1 MLPDQSAV
9 YYPEE
14 LSLLERILDQAVQSL
29 PLSMRTPQN
38 RAAIAKNILAC
49 AATGE
54 RDPIELRLAALID
67 LKVTVAAD
75 RTPIKQ
81 LLWPSSRSRHA
92 RLTLHRPQTK
102 SILYRATILTNALGL
117 LRSCLPSVKP

>member
-1 MLPDQSAV
+1 MLPEQSAV

-14 LSLLERILDQAVQSL
+14 LSLLGQILDQAVQSL

-54 RDPIELRLAALID
+54 RDPIELRLAALTN
-67 LKVTVAAD
+67 LKVNVAARPD
-75 RTPIKQ
+75 ADQARHCD
-81 LLWPSSRSRHA
+81 LLPVADAHGLRNEPA
-92 RLTLHRPQTK
+92 YRLTLQRSQT
-102 SILYRATILTNALGL
+102 SRFSYRATISQT
-117 LRSCLPSVKP
+117 P

>member
-9 YYPEE
+9 YYSEE
-14 LSLLERILDQAVQSL
+14 LSLLGQILDQAVQSL

-54 RDPIELRLAALID
+54 RDPIELRLAALIN
-67 LKVTVAAD
+67 LKVTVAAWTGRRSSSHCD
-75 RTPIKQ
+75 
-81 LLWPSSRSRHA
+81 LLPVAETHGCATSR
-92 RLTLHRPQTK
+92 P
-102 SILYRATILTNALGL
+102 NG
-117 LRSCLPSVKP
+117 